1 MTRLGIIRHG
11 STLWNKERRAQG
23 SSNIPLDDEGIQQ
36 AKQLANRLNG
46 GQWDRIYVSPLT
58 RARHTAEIIHEQLGI
73 PLEEDHR
80 LEEVGGGQIE
90 GTTEEER
97 VDQWGEGWRDLELGI
112 EKKENVLKRGMAFLE
127 DVVNNHKEESV
138 LIVSH
143 GSLISHLVKQ
153 MTDEDSIDQHISNTS
168 LTEVV
173 RGENEWK
180 IERFNCTSHLEGKE

>member
-36 AKQLANRLNG
+36 AKQLADRLNC
-46 GQWDRIYVSPLT
+46 GQWDRVYVSPLT
-58 RARHTAEIIHEQLGI
+58 RARQTAEIIHEQLGI
-73 PLEEDHR
+73 PLKEDRR

-97 VDQWGEGWRDLELGI
+97 VDQWGEDWRSLDLGL
-112 EKKENVLKRGMAFLE
+112 EKKENVLNRAMSFLE
-127 DVVNNHKEESV
+127 DIMAEHEGGRV

-143 GSLISHLVKQ
+143 GALISHLVKE
-153 MTDEDSIDQHISNTS
+153 MTNDESDVQHISNTS

-173 RGENEWK
+173 RKKDAWHF
-180 IERFNCTSHLEGKE
+180 ERFNCTSHLD